1 MVKPIDLNP
10 IELEWYPFMISLD
23 KCNGSCNALS
33 PKISVPKKKTY
44 FNAFN
49 MITHKN
55 EVKTVEKHI
64 S

>member
-33 PKISVPKKKTY
+33 PKISVPKKKH